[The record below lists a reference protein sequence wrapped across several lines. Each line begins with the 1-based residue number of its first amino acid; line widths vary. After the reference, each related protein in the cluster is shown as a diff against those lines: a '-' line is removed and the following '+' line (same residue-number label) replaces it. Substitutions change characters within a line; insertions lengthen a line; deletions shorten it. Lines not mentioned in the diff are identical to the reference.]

1 MCYPIIN
8 ERLGGNMK
16 QYLEIGKVNNTHGL
30 KGEIKLSMWCDDID
44 YLKQLKTV
52 YLDEKGRIPLTLI
65 NARSQKN
72 IAILKFAEITSVEQ
86 AQELKNKVL
95 YCNRDDATID
105 DGAYYLADVIG
116 CKVVDVDTNED
127 YGKIVDVMN
136 YGAGDIYDVKKGKKD
151 NLIPVTD
158 DIVKKIDTE
167 NGVVKIKPMKGLFDE
182 D

>member
-1 MCYPIIN
+1 
-8 ERLGGNMK
+8 MK

-52 YLDEKGRIPLTLI
+52 YLDDEGKIPLTLI

-136 YGAGDIYDVKKGKKD
+136 YGAGDIYDVKKGKKH

-167 NGVVKIKPMKGLFDE
+167 NGVVGIKPMKGLFDE